1 MKCKKYKYNK
11 YIDKWFDIVENEEI
25 RVCEE
30 QKQMVA
36 WLKNK
41 LDTEDI
47 IINDEEIEKAI
58 VTKEK
63 WFDYKLLDWEK
74 FLDACEYGLFYK
86 DGSLV
91 FNEFFIMAGRG
102 FGKDGY
108 MATEIF
114 YQTTKQHGIKNYDI
128 DIVATSE
135 EQAKISFTDV
145 HDMIEDN
152 PKLKKAFDCTLEV
165 IKNKTTRSTI
175 KYNTSNSK
183 TKDSKRPGHVFFNE
197 IHAYE
202 DYKNIKVHTTGGGK
216 KPRFRV
222 TYMTTD
228 GDIRD
233 GVIDDYKKEAKDV
246 YSGVIKKSKTL
257 FFICKLD
264 NEEEVKDPKNW
275 IKANPSLIEFKDLM
289 ENMLNEYQKAQRR
302 PSLFHDFM
310 TKRMN
315 IPHQDETRVVA
326 KWEDIVATNQS
337 IPELK
342 GLSCIG
348 GLDYASVR
356 DFCGVGLLFKKDGK
370 KIWVSQTFINRNSP
384 HLSLIKKEVLEE
396 ADSKGEIIWID
407 TPTIPPERVAEW
419 FIEKMAL
426 YNIIAIAIDKVKAN
440 YFIEAFKK
448 VGLTVRNASNKTGEI
463 VIVRSGE
470 FTDTMVYGVLEDWF
484 ANHNLIFG
492 DSTLM
497 RWYVNNTAVEPRKN
511 GNKAFIKIE
520 QQSRKNDGF
529 MALTHATSI
538 QSELEESQT
547 IDEDY
552 LKTFMKAY

>member
-1 MKCKKYKYNK
+1 MKYNK
-11 YIDKWFDIVENEEI
+11 YIDRWFEIVENEEI
-25 RVCEE
+25 RVCQE
-30 QKQMVA
+30 QKMLVK

-41 LDTEDI
+41 LDTENI

-58 VTKEK
+58 ITKEK
-63 WFDYKLLDWEK
+63 WFNYPLLDWEK
-74 FLDACEYGLFYK
+74 FLDACEYGLYYE

-91 FNEFFIMAGRG
+91 FNEFFIMGGRG
-102 FGKDGY
+102 FGKNGY
-108 MATEIF
+108 ISTEIF

-128 DIVATSE
+128 DVIATSE
-135 EQAKISFTDV
+135 TQAKTSFTDV
-145 HDMIEDN
+145 HDMIEEN
-152 PKLKKAFDCTLEV
+152 PKLNKAFDITLEE
-165 IKNKTTRSTI
+165 IKNKTTKSTI
-175 KYNTSNSK
+175 NYNTSNSK
-183 TKDSKRPGHVFFNE
+183 TKDGRRPGHVFFDE

-202 DYKNIKVHTTGGGK
+202 DYKNIKVHTSGGGK
-216 KPRFRV
+216 KKNFRI
-222 TYMTTD
+222 TYITTD
-228 GDIRD
+228 GDVRD

-246 YSGVIKKSKTL
+246 FTGVIKNSRTL

-264 NEEEVKDPKNW
+264 NEKEVEDPKNW
-275 IKANPSLIEFKDLM
+275 IKANPSLNNFKDLY
-289 ENMLNEYQKAQRR
+289 NTMLSEYQNALRR
-302 PSLFHDFM
+302 PALFHEFM

-326 KWEDIVATNQS
+326 KWEDIVATNQEM
-337 IPELK
+337 PDLQGE
-342 GLSCIG
+342 SCIG

-356 DFCGVGLLFKKDGK
+356 DFCGVGLLFKKEGK
-370 KIWVSQTFINRNSP
+370 KIWKSHTFINRNSP
-384 HLSLIKKEVLEE
+384 HLALVKKEVIEE
-396 ADSKGEIIWID
+396 ADSKEEITWIS
-407 TPTIPPERVAEW
+407 TPTIPPEIVAEW
-419 FIEKMAL
+419 FITQMSK

-440 YFIEAFKK
+440 YFIEAFEK
-448 VGLTVRNASNKTGEI
+448 VGLTLRTANNKTGEI

-538 QSELEESQT
+538 QSELKET
-547 IDEDY
+547 KKIDIDY
-552 LKTFMKAY
+552 LKTFLKAY